1 MCGGPGIF
9 CCFRLRWS
17 ALCYV
22 RGYSYKLGLSM
33 FFFFLFLLFFFFFV
47 VCFFFLFFLFR
58 GGACFI
64 EREVVVGGGFRA
76 LWTPRL
82 EWLAWPL
89 AWLLEFV
96 GLSRWLP

>member
-1 MCGGPGIF
+1 MSCWVNTMLQMACESTGGWN
-9 CCFRLRWS
+9 RSDRE
-17 ALCYV
+17 
-22 RGYSYKLGLSM
+22 RQLSI
-33 FFFFLFLLFFFFFV
+33 V
-47 VCFFFLFFLFR
+47 KGVIVISWVCRCFFLFR

-76 LWTPRL
+76 SWTPRL

-96 GLSRWLP
+96 GLSRCLP